1 MTLWRSLRFVEEDR
15 NTPPYQRLDVLDLD
29 AQNVDGIRG
38 GIDHAISLPRLRD
51 HPTGRSSVNH
61 LRGFALTDARAG
73 WQPALTGM
81 TDVAYF
87 AGFWLRHQ
95 RIGTRFV

>member
-1 MTLWRSLRFVEEDR
+1 LRNAPQHATIF
-15 NTPPYQRLDVLDLD
+15 VLDFD
-29 AQNVDGIRG
+29 IDGIRG
-38 GIDHAISLPRLRD
+38 GIDDAMSLPRLR
-51 HPTGRSSVNH
+51 GRPAGLSSVNH
-61 LRGFALTDARAG
+61 LRGFTLTDARAG

-81 TDVAYF
+81 MDVAYF

>member
-1 MTLWRSLRFVEEDR
+1 MPSVCLGFEAILRGF
-15 NTPPYQRLDVLDLD
+15 
-29 AQNVDGIRG
+29 
-38 GIDHAISLPRLRD
+38 LP
-51 HPTGRSSVNH
+51 VNH

-81 TDVAYF
+81 MDAAYF